1 MSILQRA
8 LRWLLREAM
17 AASDATDP
25 ARTHRAYNVWLITK
39 AGTTIDG
46 VLVATTDT
54 EYVFAPG
61 ARVMSNGSTRWHA
74 PDAKALCVPIS
85 ECDHYVR
92 R

>member
-1 MSILQRA
+1 MSIVHRA
-8 LRWLLREAM
+8 LRWLLREAI
-17 AASDATDP
+17 AASRDP
-25 ARTHRAYNVWLITK
+25 HGLDDRRAYNVWMITK

-61 ARVMSNGSTRWHA
+61 ARVMSNGSTRWHV
-74 PDAKALCVPIS
+74 PEAKAVCVPIS
-85 ECDHYVR
+85 ECDHYLR

>member
-1 MSILQRA
+1 MSIAHRA
-8 LRWLLREAM
+8 LRWLLREAI
-17 AASDATDP
+17 AASGDPHDLDA
-25 ARTHRAYNVWLITK
+25 RRAYTVWMITK

-61 ARVMSNGSTRWHA
+61 ARVMSNGSTRWHV
-74 PDAKALCVPIS
+74 PEAKAVCVPIN
-85 ECDHYVR
+85 ECDHYLR

>member
-1 MSILQRA
+1 MSIVHRA
-8 LRWLLREAM
+8 TRWLLREAM
-17 AASDATDP
+17 AASGDPIDARRVYT
-25 ARTHRAYNVWLITK
+25 VWMITK

-61 ARVMSNGSTRWHA
+61 ARVMSNGSTRWHV
-74 PDAKALCVPIS
+74 PEAKAVCVPIS
-85 ECDHYVR
+85 ECDHYLR